1 MATQAKAVENQ
12 SKHLT
17 QAERAARQTAEDS
30 VKPKRAE
37 VKLSKPKRW
46 GSKPKGLDK
55 QAEVYWKSIIKR
67 MAGLDILDDLDS
79 EMLGVYCSMLAE
91 LDALRSLLN
100 ERLAVGAELGK
111 LFEQVTKR
119 EGLLHTYADK
129 LGLTP
134 QGRMRLALRRA
145 TAEADP
151 DDALFG
157 D

>member
-1 MATQAKAVENQ
+1 MATQAKALENQ
-12 SKHLT
+12 TKHLT
-17 QAERAARQTAEDS
+17 EAERAARLEAEKA
-30 VKPKRAE
+30 VRPKRDK
-37 VKLSKPKRW
+37 VNLR
-46 GSKPKGLDK
+46 KPKGLTK
-55 QAEVYWKSIIKR
+55 EAGKYWRSILAR
-67 MAGLDILDDLDS
+67 MDGLEILDDLDS

-91 LDALRSLLN
+91 LDALRGLLN
-100 ERLAVGAELGK
+100 ERLVEGAELGK

-157 D
+157 G